1 MSKLYKYPLGGVWSQ
16 NSRFG
21 ILTPIYYS
29 EVIAGQSLNGSL
41 RVKIISD
48 SLIRAAMNRVFFD
61 VFVFYIPFRVLWTGW
76 QDFIAKKVGS
86 VPTNSAAWVFN
97 YERNTASGT
106 LGTVWQRRC
115 YNHVFNDVFRSTR
128 QAEVGVDQNTEQTA
142 LTRGRSFQNV
152 LRTNT
157 PAPPDSTIDTSGA
170 TVTVDEIK
178 LAQKEQKQNRLAYF
192 FDNPSNQ
199 EYLQV
204 LQRLG
209 VNVGWEID
217 DMPRLIG
224 QYHARASFETVV
236 ATGDTSTASPSG
248 FFSGHLQCK
257 FRQRLIPEHGII
269 GGYLVPRIEIGVK
282 GLGDIPLS
290 QKTDHNFYWVDGSRQ
305 EPPVVWS
312 NRFVDGTNNTLG
324 QVAPAWEDYRTPVS
338 QMFAQLTSGME
349 PTDNYAIIGGKSSLD
364 NNNAADELRDYT
376 AKVDDDDFWRQFIVN
391 AHVAVHTEVSGF
403 QRSPVPPRQLSV

>member
-21 ILTPIYYS
+21 IMTPIYYS

-61 VFVFYIPFRVLWTGW
+61 VFVFYLPFRVLWTGW
-76 QDFIAKKVGS
+76 QDFIAKKVGN
-86 VPTNSAAWVFN
+86 VPQVGDNWIFN
-97 YERNTASGT
+97 YERNAGSAT
-106 LGTVWQRRC
+106 LGTVWQRRM
-115 YNHVFNDVFRSTR
+115 YNHVYNDVFRSSK
-128 QAEVGVDQNTEQTA
+128 QAEVAEDQKIEQTA
-142 LTRGRSFQNV
+142 LTRGRSFQNQ
-152 LRTNT
+152 LRINN
-157 PAPPDSTIDTSGA
+157 PALPDGEIDVTG
-170 TVTVDEIK
+170 TDFTVDEFRRAAK
-178 LAQKEQKQNRLAYF
+178 QQKQDRLAYF
-192 FDNPSNQ
+192 FDNPANQ

-209 VNVGWEID
+209 VSVGWEID

-224 QYHARASFETVV
+224 QMHARGSFETVV

-257 FRQRLIPEHGII
+257 FRQKLIPEHGIV
-269 GGYLVPRIEIGVK
+269 GAYLVPRIEIGVK

-305 EPPVVWS
+305 EPPVVWN
-312 NRFVDGTNNTLG
+312 NRFVDGTNASA
-324 QVAPAWEDYRTPVS
+324 QQIAPAWEDYRTPVS
-338 QMFAQLTSGME
+338 QMFAQLTSGLA
-349 PTDNYAIIGGKSSLD
+349 PTDNYAIIGGKTSLD
-364 NNNAADELRDYT
+364 NATAADELRDYT

-391 AHVAVHTEVSGF
+391 AHVAVHTEVSGS
-403 QRSPVPPRQLSV
+403 QRSPVPPRQHSV